1 VGQVDRQLSAAL
13 PIAVQF
19 ASGFGPPTS
28 VRSGAATALSDL
40 YVAGIGGGARDVVLS
55 PAAAAGREPRL
66 PGRASSPGTAPSP
79 VTVGSVRGSG
89 SWRAVLF
96 GLPDGSQTVVA
107 VPLDQ
112 VDATERRVTD
122 AVLAAGLAVLAAA
135 GAAGWWLWRLGLR
148 PIAEVTA
155 VASAIAAGDRSRRVG
170 AGVKGTEAAH
180 LARAFNVMLDEQEAA
195 EARLR
200 RFVADASHELR
211 TPVSAI
217 GGFSDLWRQGG
228 IAADQLSDV
237 MRRIGQESAR
247 MRGLVEDLLLLAHL
261 DEGRPLLRERVDIAA
276 LVADAAL
283 DASATHPS
291 RSVTVE
297 TSSPVVVEGDEARL
311 RQVIANLVSNALIH
325 TDAATRV
332 VLSASRRGTSAE
344 FSVRDDGAGMSE
356 QDAALAFDR
365 FWQSDPARA
374 SNGAGLGLAIVRGIV
389 DAHGGA
395 VQLATGPGMGTTVT
409 VALPVRHGGEV
420 GTP

>member
-1 VGQVDRQLSAAL
+1 MIDLAGSGLVSKGPRPPILPAAL
-13 PIAVQF
+13 
-19 ASGFGPPTS
+19 
-28 VRSGAATALSDL
+28 
-40 YVAGIGGGARDVVLS
+40 
-55 PAAAAGREPRL
+55 
-66 PGRASSPGTAPSP
+66 
-79 VTVGSVRGSG
+79 
-89 SWRAVLF
+89 
-96 GLPDGSQTVVA
+96 
-107 VPLDQ
+107 
-112 VDATERRVTD
+112 
-122 AVLAAGLAVLAAA
+122 
-135 GAAGWWLWRLGLR
+135 
-148 PIAEVTA
+148 
-155 VASAIAAGDRSRRVG
+155 
-170 AGVKGTEAAH
+170 
-180 LARAFNVMLDEQEAA
+180 NVMLDEQEAA

-200 RFVADASHELR
+200 RFVADVSHELR

-237 MRRIGQESAR
+237 MRRIGQERRGRRGPRRGSA
-247 MRGLVEDLLLLAHL
+247 LARDL

-311 RQVIANLVSNALIH
+311 RQVIANLVSNTLIH

-395 VQLATGPGMGTTVT
+395 VRARDRPGHGHD
-409 VALPVRHGGEV
+409 RHGCAASASWG
-420 GTP
+420 